1 MNQEEELIAVSAAT
15 QKMRDIAMSLFPDEP
30 VKAITLLQ
38 TAFVTTAVGL
48 FEPEG
53 LLDTILE
60 STEDMYLLITE
71 GGKDV

>member
-1 MNQEEELIAVSAAT
+1 MRKEEEIEAVAAAV
-15 QKMRDIAMSLFPDEP
+15 QKMRDIALSVFPDDP
-30 VKAITLLQ
+30 VKAITLIQ

-60 STEDMYLLITE
+60 STEDMYLLVTE
-71 GGKDV
+71 GDDRV